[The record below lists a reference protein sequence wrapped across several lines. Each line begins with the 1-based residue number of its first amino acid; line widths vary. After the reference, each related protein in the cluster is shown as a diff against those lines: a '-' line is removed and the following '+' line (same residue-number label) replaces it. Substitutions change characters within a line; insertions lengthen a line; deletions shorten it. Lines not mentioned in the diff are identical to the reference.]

1 MSAKREE
8 NYNSVVSFMGRR
20 FRFDPLSAQDVYNN
34 IALRGYKKPS
44 TTPAKKPE
52 YGPRARKIEKATLT
66 AAVMSISCGMGKEMD
81 VLVRPI
87 PTKLSVE
94 RGERYSERVGFVEEE
109 SVSIC

>member
-52 YGPRARKIEKATLT
+52 YGPRASKLKSNAERKRKWMCRL
-66 AAVMSISCGMGKEMD
+66 G
-81 VLVRPI
+81 R
-87 PTKLSVE
+87 
-94 RGERYSERVGFVEEE
+94 
-109 SVSIC
+109 